1 MTIDIDEL
9 RRDLMDYYGSAT
21 QSGFP
26 MAVIELSDVENAS
39 SYKLIEMAKNA
50 GFDLAD
56 YSVEDDFE
64 R

>member
-26 MAVIELSDVENAS
+26 MAVVELSEVENAS
-39 SYKLIEMAKNA
+39 AYKLIELARRA

-56 YSVEDDFE
+56 YSVESDFE